1 MCERKFFLFIFVFF
15 FKSGATHDS
24 SDVKEKVVLTWNAPE
39 GLSETVRFRVTVAKD
54 GGTFWVGHL
63 TEPVVVK
70 AN

>member
-1 MCERKFFLFIFVFF
+1 MREKILFIYFFLSF
-15 FKSGATHDS
+15 FKSAATHDS